1 MDIQKW
7 FDTKGT
13 YQEGLKLYGALSSK
27 SNLLLKSLEKE
38 SAANFLKLK
47 YELKKAL
54 NTSSKTTIQKTEKTV
69 SEPKKEVK
77 QDSILQVIV
86 KQSADEFLEKETMA
100 MYPIELHPTYRERI
114 SDFYRVCELK
124 FNLNAIP
131 TDDEEEAYEL
141 MLEME
146 DLWERI
152 DRAWF
157 VLNHWKDTGRIM
169 PVKTTEDF
177 SGLSAI
183 QLVKRRDQLQ
193 TSVSKRSK
201 TLSKL
206 LQEVE
211 DSPEDRTRLNLY
223 NRKKEQLQQLLINLE
238 TVRNLLNNEL

>member
-13 YQEGLKLYGALSSK
+13 YREGLKLYAELPFK
-27 SNLLLKSLEKE
+27 SNLLLKSLDKE

-54 NTSSKTTIQKTEKTV
+54 NTRSSTNTRKPEKFV
-69 SEPKKEVK
+69 SEPKKEAK
-77 QDSILQVIV
+77 QQSLLQVIV

-100 MYPIELHPTYRERI
+100 MYPIELHQTYRERI

-124 FNLNAIP
+124 FKLNAIP
-131 TDDEEEAYEL
+131 PDNEEEAHEL

-169 PVKTTEDF
+169 PVNNSEDF
-177 SGLSAI
+177 SKLSAI

-201 TLSKL
+201 TLQKM

-211 DSPEDRTRLNLY
+211 ASPEDKTKANLY
-223 NRKKEQLQQLLINLE
+223 NRKKEQLQQLLLDLE
-238 TVRNLLNNEL
+238 TVRNLLNNDA